1 MPSELKVNK
10 LSPYT
15 GSTLTIGDS
24 GDTISLPSGV
34 SLDTLTITGDLTV
47 DTDTLFVDSTNNRVG
62 VGTTSPSVTFDAE
75 ADGATVA
82 HFNRATS
89 DGDIIE
95 LQKDGTA
102 VGSIYNG
109 GSNLGINSSGGLLLV
124 DDIITPTSGADNT
137 KDLGR
142 SSARWKDAYIGGN
155 IYLGGTTSANA
166 LDDYEEGTWTP
177 VYTTNGTDFTSVT
190 YDFRNAYYTKIGRQV
205 TCTLSM
211 RTDAITK
218 GSASGTVVLGGLPFQ
233 VDKDAYVPVAI
244 GTDFAV
250 NNPSGL
256 RILDNTTTAF
266 LQRSYNNTS
275 LVVSDMGT
283 GANDNFIA
291 LVFTYFTD

>member
-1 MPSELKVNK
+1 MTIEFDGQNNK
-10 LSPYT
+10 LGTTTANSV
-15 GSTLTIGDS
+15 TIK
-24 GDTISLPSGV
+24 TN
-34 SLDTLTITGDLTV
+34 
-47 DTDTLFVDSTNNRVG
+47 DTDAITIDSSQNVG

-155 IYLGGTTSANA
+155 IYLGGTGSTNT

-177 VYTTNGTDFTSVT
+177 
-190 YDFRNAYYTKIGRQV
+190 
-205 TCTLSM
+205 TLTFSS
-211 RTDAITK
+211 
-218 GSASGTVVLGGLPFQ
+218 SASGSLNYTQQEGIYVKVGRLVHVSVFVAWNANNFSANSGAFEIQGLPF
-233 VDKDAYVPVAI
+233 
-244 GTDFAV
+244 V
-250 NNPSGL
+250 NNNNNLYRGGASITYSDGTFTGLTIYGQAFRAENSQSKFRFNHGINTGGNISSEVTSYTNIASVGSFMISG
-256 RILDNTTTAF
+256 
-266 LQRSYNNTS
+266 
-275 LVVSDMGT
+275 
-283 GANDNFIA
+283 
-291 LVFTYFTD
+291 TYQTN

>member
-1 MPSELKVNK
+1 MTIEFDGQNNK
-10 LSPYT
+10 LGTTTANSV
-15 GSTLTIGDS
+15 TIK
-24 GDTISLPSGV
+24 TN
-34 SLDTLTITGDLTV
+34 
-47 DTDTLFVDSTNNRVG
+47 DTDAITIDSSQNVG

-142 SSARWKDAYIGGN
+142 SSARWKDAYIGGSV
-155 IYLGGTTSANA
+155 YLGGTGSANA

-177 VYTTNGTDFTSVT
+177 IFKGDGGDPTCTYDIQSGKYIKIGQQVTAWFILGTDASS
-190 YDFRNAYYTKIGRQV
+190 G
-205 TCTLSM
+205 
-211 RTDAITK
+211 
-218 GSASGTVVLGGLPFQ
+218 GSGTLRVGGIPFTP
-233 VDKDAYVPVAI
+233 D
-244 GTDFAV
+244 
-250 NNPSGL
+250 PSGDYGG
-256 RILDNTTTAF
+256 ILTSEYGFATTTTIKRLGNGNANGV
-266 LQRSYNNTS
+266 RVDDDEGNAVTTS
-275 LVVSDMGT
+275 ILGT
-283 GANDNFIA
+283 GTNDNRLFGTIIYFIA
-291 LVFTYFTD
+291 